1 MRNKYPGV
9 CADCGL
15 LVASNEGYFE
25 RKAGRFH
32 VRCMKCVVEGKM
44 VKGHPLSD
52 EQIQYLSSISGTGRR
67 T

>member
-1 MRNKYPGV
+1 
-9 CADCGL
+9 
-15 LVASNEGYFE
+15 
-25 RKAGRFH
+25 

-52 EQIQYLSSISGTGRR
+52 KQIQYLSSISGTGRR